1 MQNKRYYWLKLKN
14 DFFEGDEINWLEEQ
28 ENGAVYILFY
38 LKLCLRSLRSDG
50 VLMRRVGKMEIPY
63 DTKKLA
69 EITGTPLPAAETA
82 MALLTSA
89 GLVEVQENGALF
101 MPQMED
107 MTGSETEKAAVMRK
121 HRNSRE
127 EQKSDAKD
135 PGGNIEGTLL
145 PESSNIVGTLLPESS
160 NIVGT
165 LLPGASNIE
174 GTMLPGASNIVGTM
188 LPETGHIVDTEIEK
202 ELESEL
208 ESETEPEKESDADTE
223 SLLYPER
230 DGAPETRTT
239 TAAQAGKGN
248 FSGKRLDK
256 AAQWVKPEPEEI
268 AAYCAERQN
277 GIDPEQ
283 FYDYY
288 EANGWRMG
296 QNPMRSWKAAVR
308 TWERKKAGSSGENT
322 PESAPTTKPVA
333 PETPSSVYASFICNP
348 C

>member
-1 MQNKRYYWLKLKN
+1 
-14 DFFEGDEINWLEEQ
+14 
-28 ENGAVYILFY
+28 
-38 LKLCLRSLRSDG
+38 
-50 VLMRRVGKMEIPY
+50 
-63 DTKKLA
+63 
-69 EITGTPLPAAETA
+69 

-107 MTGSETEKAAVMRK
+107 MTGSETERAAIMRK
-121 HRNSRE
+121 YRTPKTEKENHSEDSDRE
-127 EQKSDAKD
+127 
-135 PGGNIEGTLL
+135 IEVQ
-145 PESSNIVGTLLPESS
+145 SSNHNVI
-160 NIVGT
+160 
-165 LLPGASNIE
+165 
-174 GTMLPGASNIVGTM
+174 TM
-188 LPETGHIVDTEIEK
+188 LPEPNHNVIASLPETDHIVDTEIEK

-322 PESAPTTKPVA
+322 PEPAPTTKPVA

>member
-38 LKLCLRSLRSDG
+38 LKLCLWSLRSDG

-69 EITGTPLPAAETA
+69 DITGTPLPAAETA

-107 MTGSETEKAAVMRK
+107 MTGSETERAAIMRK
-121 HRNSRE
+121 YRTPKTEKENHSEDSDRE
-127 EQKSDAKD
+127 
-135 PGGNIEGTLL
+135 IEVQ
-145 PESSNIVGTLLPESS
+145 SSNHNVI
-160 NIVGT
+160 
-165 LLPGASNIE
+165 
-174 GTMLPGASNIVGTM
+174 TM
-188 LPETGHIVDTEIEK
+188 LPEPNHNVITSLPETDHIVDTEIEK
-202 ELESEL
+202 ELELESEL

-322 PESAPTTKPVA
+322 PDPAPTTKPVA

>member
-38 LKLCLRSLRSDG
+38 LKLCLWSLRSDG

-107 MTGSETEKAAVMRK
+107 MTGSETERAAIMRK
-121 HRNSRE
+121 YRTPKTEKENHSEDSDRE
-127 EQKSDAKD
+127 
-135 PGGNIEGTLL
+135 IEVQSSNHNVITMLPEPNHNVITLL
-145 PESSNIVGTLLPESS
+145 PETD
-160 NIVGT
+160 
-165 LLPGASNIE
+165 
-174 GTMLPGASNIVGTM
+174 
-188 LPETGHIVDTEIEK
+188 HIVDTEIEK

-322 PESAPTTKPVA
+322 PEPAPTTKPVA

>member
-38 LKLCLRSLRSDG
+38 LKLCLWSLRSDG

-107 MTGSETEKAAVMRK
+107 MTGSETERAAIMRK
-121 HRNSRE
+121 YRTPKTEKENHSEDSDRE
-127 EQKSDAKD
+127 
-135 PGGNIEGTLL
+135 IEVQ
-145 PESSNIVGTLLPESS
+145 SSNHNVI
-160 NIVGT
+160 
-165 LLPGASNIE
+165 
-174 GTMLPGASNIVGTM
+174 TM
-188 LPETGHIVDTEIEK
+188 LPEPNHNVITSLPETDHIVDTEIEK
-202 ELESEL
+202 ELELEL

-322 PESAPTTKPVA
+322 PEPAPTTKPVA

>member
-38 LKLCLRSLRSDG
+38 LKLCLWSLRSDG

-107 MTGSETEKAAVMRK
+107 MTGSETERAAIMRK
-121 HRNSRE
+121 YRTPKTEKENHSEDSDRE
-127 EQKSDAKD
+127 
-135 PGGNIEGTLL
+135 IEVQ
-145 PESSNIVGTLLPESS
+145 SSNHNVI
-160 NIVGT
+160 
-165 LLPGASNIE
+165 
-174 GTMLPGASNIVGTM
+174 TM
-188 LPETGHIVDTEIEK
+188 LPEPNHNVITSLPETDHIVDTEIEK

-230 DGAPETRTT
+230 DGALETRTT
-239 TAAQAGKGN
+239 TAAQAGKGD

-322 PESAPTTKPVA
+322 PEPAPPTKPVA

>member
-50 VLMRRVGKMEIPY
+50 VLMRRVGKIEIPY

-107 MTGSETEKAAVMRK
+107 MTGSETERAAIMRK
-121 HRNSRE
+121 YRTPKTEKENHSEDSDRE
-127 EQKSDAKD
+127 
-135 PGGNIEGTLL
+135 IEVQ
-145 PESSNIVGTLLPESS
+145 SSNHNVI
-160 NIVGT
+160 
-165 LLPGASNIE
+165 
-174 GTMLPGASNIVGTM
+174 TM
-188 LPETGHIVDTEIEK
+188 LPEPNHNVITSLPETDHIVDTEIEK

-322 PESAPTTKPVA
+322 PEPVPTTKPVA

>member
-50 VLMRRVGKMEIPY
+50 VLMRRVGKIEIPY

-101 MPQMED
+101 IPQMED
-107 MTGSETEKAAVMRK
+107 MTGSETERAAIMRK
-121 HRNSRE
+121 YRTPKTEKENHSEDSDRE
-127 EQKSDAKD
+127 
-135 PGGNIEGTLL
+135 IEVQ
-145 PESSNIVGTLLPESS
+145 SSNHNVI
-160 NIVGT
+160 
-165 LLPGASNIE
+165 
-174 GTMLPGASNIVGTM
+174 TM
-188 LPETGHIVDTEIEK
+188 LPEPNHNVITSLPETGNIVDTEIEK

-322 PESAPTTKPVA
+322 PEPAPPTKPVA

>member
-69 EITGTPLPAAETA
+69 DITGTPLPAAETA

-107 MTGSETEKAAVMRK
+107 MTGSETERAAIMRK
-121 HRNSRE
+121 YRTPKTEKENHSEDSDRE
-127 EQKSDAKD
+127 
-135 PGGNIEGTLL
+135 IEVQ
-145 PESSNIVGTLLPESS
+145 SSNHNVI
-160 NIVGT
+160 
-165 LLPGASNIE
+165 
-174 GTMLPGASNIVGTM
+174 TM
-188 LPETGHIVDTEIEK
+188 LPEPNHNVITSLPETDHIVDTEIEK

-308 TWERKKAGSSGENT
+308 TRERKKAGSSGENT
-322 PESAPTTKPVA
+322 PEPAPTTKPVA

>member
-38 LKLCLRSLRSDG
+38 LKLCLWSLRSDG

-107 MTGSETEKAAVMRK
+107 MTGSETERAAIMRK
-121 HRNSRE
+121 YRTPKTEKENHSEDSDRE
-127 EQKSDAKD
+127 
-135 PGGNIEGTLL
+135 IEVQ
-145 PESSNIVGTLLPESS
+145 SSNHNVI
-160 NIVGT
+160 
-165 LLPGASNIE
+165 
-174 GTMLPGASNIVGTM
+174 TM
-188 LPETGHIVDTEIEK
+188 LPEPNHNVITSLPETDHIVDTEIEK

-322 PESAPTTKPVA
+322 PEPAPPTKPVA

>member
-38 LKLCLRSLRSDG
+38 LKLCLWSLRSDG

-69 EITGTPLPAAETA
+69 DITGTPLPAAETA

-107 MTGSETEKAAVMRK
+107 MTGSETERAAIMRK
-121 HRNSRE
+121 YRTPKTEKENHSEDSDRE
-127 EQKSDAKD
+127 
-135 PGGNIEGTLL
+135 IEVQ
-145 PESSNIVGTLLPESS
+145 SSNHNVI
-160 NIVGT
+160 
-165 LLPGASNIE
+165 
-174 GTMLPGASNIVGTM
+174 TM
-188 LPETGHIVDTEIEK
+188 LPEPNHNVITSLPETDHIVDTEIEK
-202 ELESEL
+202 ELELESEL

-239 TAAQAGKGN
+239 TATQAGKGN

-322 PESAPTTKPVA
+322 PEPAPPTKPVA

>member
-107 MTGSETEKAAVMRK
+107 MTGSETERAAIMRK
-121 HRNSRE
+121 YRTPKTEKENHSEDSDRE
-127 EQKSDAKD
+127 
-135 PGGNIEGTLL
+135 IEVQ
-145 PESSNIVGTLLPESS
+145 SSNHNVI
-160 NIVGT
+160 
-165 LLPGASNIE
+165 
-174 GTMLPGASNIVGTM
+174 TM
-188 LPETGHIVDTEIEK
+188 LPEPNHNVITSLPETDHIVDTEIEK

-322 PESAPTTKPVA
+322 PEPVPPTKPVA

>member
-38 LKLCLRSLRSDG
+38 LKLCLWSLRSDG

-69 EITGTPLPAAETA
+69 EIPGTPLPAAETA

-107 MTGSETEKAAVMRK
+107 MTGSETERAAIMRK
-121 HRNSRE
+121 YRTPKTEKENHSEDSDRE
-127 EQKSDAKD
+127 
-135 PGGNIEGTLL
+135 IEVQ
-145 PESSNIVGTLLPESS
+145 SSNHNVI
-160 NIVGT
+160 
-165 LLPGASNIE
+165 
-174 GTMLPGASNIVGTM
+174 TM
-188 LPETGHIVDTEIEK
+188 LPEPNHNVITSLPETDHIVDTEIEK

-322 PESAPTTKPVA
+322 PEPAPTTKPVA

>member
-107 MTGSETEKAAVMRK
+107 MTGSETERAAIMRK
-121 HRNSRE
+121 YRTPKTEKENHSEDSDRE
-127 EQKSDAKD
+127 
-135 PGGNIEGTLL
+135 IEVQ
-145 PESSNIVGTLLPESS
+145 SSNHNVI
-160 NIVGT
+160 
-165 LLPGASNIE
+165 
-174 GTMLPGASNIVGTM
+174 TM
-188 LPETGHIVDTEIEK
+188 LPEPNHNVITSLPETDHIVDTEIEK
-202 ELESEL
+202 ELESESEL

-322 PESAPTTKPVA
+322 PEPAPTTKPVA

>member
-50 VLMRRVGKMEIPY
+50 VLMRRVGKIEIPY

-107 MTGSETEKAAVMRK
+107 MTGSETERAAIMRK
-121 HRNSRE
+121 YRTPKTEKENHSEDSDRE
-127 EQKSDAKD
+127 
-135 PGGNIEGTLL
+135 IEVQ
-145 PESSNIVGTLLPESS
+145 SSNHNVI
-160 NIVGT
+160 
-165 LLPGASNIE
+165 
-174 GTMLPGASNIVGTM
+174 TM
-188 LPETGHIVDTEIEK
+188 LPEPNHNVITSLPETDHIVDTEIEK
-202 ELESEL
+202 ELELESEL

-296 QNPMRSWKAAVR
+296 QTPMRSWKAAVR

-322 PESAPTTKPVA
+322 PEPAPTTKPVA

>member
-50 VLMRRVGKMEIPY
+50 VLMRRVGTMEIPY

-107 MTGSETEKAAVMRK
+107 MTGSETERAAIMRK
-121 HRNSRE
+121 YRTPKTEKENHSEDSDRE
-127 EQKSDAKD
+127 
-135 PGGNIEGTLL
+135 IEVQ
-145 PESSNIVGTLLPESS
+145 SSNHNVI
-160 NIVGT
+160 
-165 LLPGASNIE
+165 
-174 GTMLPGASNIVGTM
+174 TM
-188 LPETGHIVDTEIEK
+188 LPEPNHNVITSLPETDHIVDTEIEK
-202 ELESEL
+202 EL

-322 PESAPTTKPVA
+322 PEPAPTTKPVA

>member
-38 LKLCLRSLRSDG
+38 LKLCLWSLRSDG

-69 EITGTPLPAAETA
+69 DITGTPLPAAETA

-107 MTGSETEKAAVMRK
+107 MTGSETERAAIMRK
-121 HRNSRE
+121 YRTPKTEKENHSEDSDRE
-127 EQKSDAKD
+127 
-135 PGGNIEGTLL
+135 IEVQ
-145 PESSNIVGTLLPESS
+145 SSNHNVI
-160 NIVGT
+160 
-165 LLPGASNIE
+165 
-174 GTMLPGASNIVGTM
+174 TM
-188 LPETGHIVDTEIEK
+188 LPEPNHNVITSLPETDHIVDTGIEK
-202 ELESEL
+202 ELELESEL

-322 PESAPTTKPVA
+322 PEPAPPTKPVA

>member
-38 LKLCLRSLRSDG
+38 LKLCLWSLRSDG

-107 MTGSETEKAAVMRK
+107 MTGSETERAAIMRK
-121 HRNSRE
+121 YRTPKTEKENHSEDSDRE
-127 EQKSDAKD
+127 
-135 PGGNIEGTLL
+135 IEVQ
-145 PESSNIVGTLLPESS
+145 SSNHNVI
-160 NIVGT
+160 
-165 LLPGASNIE
+165 
-174 GTMLPGASNIVGTM
+174 TMLPEPNHNVITS

-202 ELESEL
+202 ELELESEL

-322 PESAPTTKPVA
+322 PEPAPTTKPVA

>member
-50 VLMRRVGKMEIPY
+50 VLMRRVGKIEIPY

-135 PGGNIEGTLL
+135 PGGNIEGTM
-145 PESSNIVGTLLPESS
+145 
-160 NIVGT
+160 
-165 LLPGASNIE
+165 LPGASNIE

-188 LPETGHIVDTEIEK
+188 LPETGNIVDTEIEK

-239 TAAQAGKGN
+239 TAAQAGKGD

-322 PESAPTTKPVA
+322 PEPVPPTKPVA

>member
-69 EITGTPLPAAETA
+69 DITGTPLPAAETA

-107 MTGSETEKAAVMRK
+107 MTGSETERAAIMRK
-121 HRNSRE
+121 YRTPKTEKENHSEDSDRE
-127 EQKSDAKD
+127 
-135 PGGNIEGTLL
+135 IEVQ
-145 PESSNIVGTLLPESS
+145 SSNHNVI
-160 NIVGT
+160 
-165 LLPGASNIE
+165 
-174 GTMLPGASNIVGTM
+174 TM
-188 LPETGHIVDTEIEK
+188 LPEPNHNVITSLPETDHIVDTEIEK
-202 ELESEL
+202 ELELESEL

-322 PESAPTTKPVA
+322 PEPAPTTKPVA

>member
-38 LKLCLRSLRSDG
+38 LKLCLWSLRSDG

-107 MTGSETEKAAVMRK
+107 MTGSETERAAIMRK
-121 HRNSRE
+121 YRTPKTEKENHSEDSDRE
-127 EQKSDAKD
+127 
-135 PGGNIEGTLL
+135 IEVQ
-145 PESSNIVGTLLPESS
+145 SSNHNVI
-160 NIVGT
+160 
-165 LLPGASNIE
+165 
-174 GTMLPGASNIVGTM
+174 TM
-188 LPETGHIVDTEIEK
+188 LPEPNHNVITSLPETDHIVDTEIEK

-322 PESAPTTKPVA
+322 PEPSADDKACRPGNTVLGLCVLYLQSLLSCGNGCVKMA
-333 PETPSSVYASFICNP
+333 ACSYRRE
-348 C
+348 

>member
-107 MTGSETEKAAVMRK
+107 MTGSETERAAIMRK
-121 HRNSRE
+121 YRTPKTEKENHSEDSDRE
-127 EQKSDAKD
+127 
-135 PGGNIEGTLL
+135 IEVQ
-145 PESSNIVGTLLPESS
+145 SSNHNVITS
-160 NIVGT
+160 
-165 LLPGASNIE
+165 
-174 GTMLPGASNIVGTM
+174 
-188 LPETGHIVDTEIEK
+188 LPETDHIVDTEIEK

-230 DGAPETRTT
+230 DGALETRTT
-239 TAAQAGKGN
+239 TAAQAGKGD

-322 PESAPTTKPVA
+322 PEPAPPTKPVA

>member
-50 VLMRRVGKMEIPY
+50 VLMRRVGKIEIPY

-107 MTGSETEKAAVMRK
+107 MTGSETERAAIMRK
-121 HRNSRE
+121 YRTPKTEKENHSEDSDRE
-127 EQKSDAKD
+127 
-135 PGGNIEGTLL
+135 IEVQ
-145 PESSNIVGTLLPESS
+145 SSNHNVI
-160 NIVGT
+160 
-165 LLPGASNIE
+165 
-174 GTMLPGASNIVGTM
+174 TM
-188 LPETGHIVDTEIEK
+188 LPEPNHNVITSLPETDHIVDTEIEK
-202 ELESEL
+202 EL

-322 PESAPTTKPVA
+322 PEPAPTTKPVA

>member
-69 EITGTPLPAAETA
+69 DITGTPLPAAETA

-89 GLVEVQENGALF
+89 GLIEVQENGALF

-107 MTGSETEKAAVMRK
+107 MTGSETERAAIMRK
-121 HRNSRE
+121 YRTPKTEKENHSEDSDRE
-127 EQKSDAKD
+127 
-135 PGGNIEGTLL
+135 IEVQ
-145 PESSNIVGTLLPESS
+145 SSNHNVI
-160 NIVGT
+160 
-165 LLPGASNIE
+165 
-174 GTMLPGASNIVGTM
+174 TM
-188 LPETGHIVDTEIEK
+188 LPEPNHNVITSLPETDHIVDTEIEK

-322 PESAPTTKPVA
+322 PEPAPTTKPVA

>member
-38 LKLCLRSLRSDG
+38 LKLCLWSLRSDG

-107 MTGSETEKAAVMRK
+107 MTGSETERAAIMRK
-121 HRNSRE
+121 YRTPKTEKENHSEDSDRE
-127 EQKSDAKD
+127 
-135 PGGNIEGTLL
+135 IEVQ
-145 PESSNIVGTLLPESS
+145 SSNHNVI
-160 NIVGT
+160 
-165 LLPGASNIE
+165 
-174 GTMLPGASNIVGTM
+174 TM
-188 LPETGHIVDTEIEK
+188 LPEPNHNVITSLPETDHIVDTDIDK
-202 ELESEL
+202 DLESEL
-208 ESETEPEKESDADTE
+208 ESETEPEKESDPDTE

-322 PESAPTTKPVA
+322 PEPAPTTKPVA

>member
-38 LKLCLRSLRSDG
+38 LKLCLWSLRSDG
-50 VLMRRVGKMEIPY
+50 ILMRRVGKMEIPY

-107 MTGSETEKAAVMRK
+107 MTGSETERAAIMRK
-121 HRNSRE
+121 YRTPKTEKENHSEDSDRE
-127 EQKSDAKD
+127 
-135 PGGNIEGTLL
+135 IEVQ
-145 PESSNIVGTLLPESS
+145 SSNHNVI
-160 NIVGT
+160 
-165 LLPGASNIE
+165 
-174 GTMLPGASNIVGTM
+174 TM
-188 LPETGHIVDTEIEK
+188 LPEPNHNVITSLPETDHIVDTEIEK

-322 PESAPTTKPVA
+322 PEPAPTTKPVA

>member
-38 LKLCLRSLRSDG
+38 LKLCLWSLRSDG

-107 MTGSETEKAAVMRK
+107 MTGSETERAAIMRK
-121 HRNSRE
+121 YRTPKTEKENHSEDSDRE
-127 EQKSDAKD
+127 
-135 PGGNIEGTLL
+135 IEVQ
-145 PESSNIVGTLLPESS
+145 SSNHNVI
-160 NIVGT
+160 
-165 LLPGASNIE
+165 
-174 GTMLPGASNIVGTM
+174 TM
-188 LPETGHIVDTEIEK
+188 LPEPNHNVITSLPETDHIVDTEIEK
-202 ELESEL
+202 ELGSELESEL

-322 PESAPTTKPVA
+322 PEPAPTTKPVA

>member
-38 LKLCLRSLRSDG
+38 LKLCLWSLRSDG

-69 EITGTPLPAAETA
+69 DITGTPLPAAETA

-107 MTGSETEKAAVMRK
+107 MTGSETERAAIMRK
-121 HRNSRE
+121 YRTPKTEKENHSEDSDRE
-127 EQKSDAKD
+127 
-135 PGGNIEGTLL
+135 IEVQ
-145 PESSNIVGTLLPESS
+145 SSNHNVI
-160 NIVGT
+160 
-165 LLPGASNIE
+165 
-174 GTMLPGASNIVGTM
+174 TM
-188 LPETGHIVDTEIEK
+188 LPEPNHNVITSLPETDHIVDTEIEK
-202 ELESEL
+202 ELEL
-208 ESETEPEKESDADTE
+208 ESE

-322 PESAPTTKPVA
+322 PEPAPTTKPVA

>member
-69 EITGTPLPAAETA
+69 DITGTPLPAAETA

-107 MTGSETEKAAVMRK
+107 MTGSETERAAIMRK
-121 HRNSRE
+121 YRTPKTEKENHSEDSDRE
-127 EQKSDAKD
+127 
-135 PGGNIEGTLL
+135 IEVQ
-145 PESSNIVGTLLPESS
+145 SSNHNVI
-160 NIVGT
+160 
-165 LLPGASNIE
+165 
-174 GTMLPGASNIVGTM
+174 TMLPEPNHNVITS

-202 ELESEL
+202 EL

-322 PESAPTTKPVA
+322 PEPAPTTKPVA
-333 PETPSSVYASFICNP
+333 QETPSSVYASFICNP

>member
-107 MTGSETEKAAVMRK
+107 MTGSETERAAIMRK
-121 HRNSRE
+121 NRTPKTEKENHSEDSDRE
-127 EQKSDAKD
+127 
-135 PGGNIEGTLL
+135 IEVQ
-145 PESSNIVGTLLPESS
+145 SSNHNVI
-160 NIVGT
+160 
-165 LLPGASNIE
+165 
-174 GTMLPGASNIVGTM
+174 TM
-188 LPETGHIVDTEIEK
+188 LPEPNHNVITSLPETDHIVDTEIEK
-202 ELESEL
+202 ELELESEL

-322 PESAPTTKPVA
+322 PEPAPTTKPVA

>member
-38 LKLCLRSLRSDG
+38 LKLCLWSLRSDG

-107 MTGSETEKAAVMRK
+107 MTGSETERAAIMRK
-121 HRNSRE
+121 YRTPKTEKENHSEDSDRE
-127 EQKSDAKD
+127 
-135 PGGNIEGTLL
+135 IEVQ
-145 PESSNIVGTLLPESS
+145 SSNHNVI
-160 NIVGT
+160 
-165 LLPGASNIE
+165 
-174 GTMLPGASNIVGTM
+174 TM
-188 LPETGHIVDTEIEK
+188 LPEPNHNVITSLPETDHIVDTEIEK

-230 DGAPETRTT
+230 DGAPET
-239 TAAQAGKGN
+239 
-248 FSGKRLDK
+248 
-256 AAQWVKPEPEEI
+256 
-268 AAYCAERQN
+268 
-277 GIDPEQ
+277 
-283 FYDYY
+283 
-288 EANGWRMG
+288 
-296 QNPMRSWKAAVR
+296 
-308 TWERKKAGSSGENT
+308 
-322 PESAPTTKPVA
+322 
-333 PETPSSVYASFICNP
+333 PSSVYASFICNP

>member
-38 LKLCLRSLRSDG
+38 LKLCLWSLRSDG

-107 MTGSETEKAAVMRK
+107 MTGSETERAAIMRK
-121 HRNSRE
+121 YRTPKTEKENHSEDSDRE
-127 EQKSDAKD
+127 
-135 PGGNIEGTLL
+135 IEVQ
-145 PESSNIVGTLLPESS
+145 SSNHNVI
-160 NIVGT
+160 
-165 LLPGASNIE
+165 
-174 GTMLPGASNIVGTM
+174 TMLPEPNHNVITS

-202 ELESEL
+202 EL

-322 PESAPTTKPVA
+322 PEPAPTTKPVA

>member
-50 VLMRRVGKMEIPY
+50 VLMRRVGKIEIPY

-107 MTGSETEKAAVMRK
+107 MTGSETERAAIMRK
-121 HRNSRE
+121 YRTPKTEKENHSEDSDRE
-127 EQKSDAKD
+127 
-135 PGGNIEGTLL
+135 IEVQ
-145 PESSNIVGTLLPESS
+145 SSNHNVI
-160 NIVGT
+160 
-165 LLPGASNIE
+165 
-174 GTMLPGASNIVGTM
+174 TM
-188 LPETGHIVDTEIEK
+188 LPEPNHNVITSLPETDHIVDTEIEK

-322 PESAPTTKPVA
+322 PEPAPPTKPVA

>member
-38 LKLCLRSLRSDG
+38 LKLCLWSLRSDG

-107 MTGSETEKAAVMRK
+107 MTGSETERAAIMRK
-121 HRNSRE
+121 YRTPKTEKENHSEDSDRE
-127 EQKSDAKD
+127 
-135 PGGNIEGTLL
+135 IEVQ
-145 PESSNIVGTLLPESS
+145 SSNHNVI
-160 NIVGT
+160 
-165 LLPGASNIE
+165 
-174 GTMLPGASNIVGTM
+174 TM
-188 LPETGHIVDTEIEK
+188 LPEPNHNVITSLPETDHIVDTEIEK

-256 AAQWVKPEPEEI
+256 AAQWVKPELEEI

-322 PESAPTTKPVA
+322 PEPAPTTKPVA

>member
-38 LKLCLRSLRSDG
+38 LKLCLWSLRSDG

-107 MTGSETEKAAVMRK
+107 MTGSETERAAIMRK
-121 HRNSRE
+121 YRTPKTEKENHSEDSDRE
-127 EQKSDAKD
+127 
-135 PGGNIEGTLL
+135 IEVQ
-145 PESSNIVGTLLPESS
+145 SSNHNVITMSPEPNHNVITS
-160 NIVGT
+160 
-165 LLPGASNIE
+165 
-174 GTMLPGASNIVGTM
+174 
-188 LPETGHIVDTEIEK
+188 LPETDHIVDTEIEK

-322 PESAPTTKPVA
+322 PEPAPTTKPVA

>member
-38 LKLCLRSLRSDG
+38 LKLCLWSLRSDG

-69 EITGTPLPAAETA
+69 EITGTPLPAAQTA

-107 MTGSETEKAAVMRK
+107 MTGSETERAAIMRK
-121 HRNSRE
+121 YRTPKTEKENHSEDSDRE
-127 EQKSDAKD
+127 
-135 PGGNIEGTLL
+135 IEVQ
-145 PESSNIVGTLLPESS
+145 SSNHNVI
-160 NIVGT
+160 
-165 LLPGASNIE
+165 
-174 GTMLPGASNIVGTM
+174 TM
-188 LPETGHIVDTEIEK
+188 LPEPNHNVITSLPETDHIVDTEIEK

-322 PESAPTTKPVA
+322 PEPAPTTKPVA

>member
-38 LKLCLRSLRSDG
+38 LKLCLWSLRSDG

-107 MTGSETEKAAVMRK
+107 MTGSETERAAIMRK
-121 HRNSRE
+121 YRTPKTEKENHSEDSDRE
-127 EQKSDAKD
+127 
-135 PGGNIEGTLL
+135 IEVQ
-145 PESSNIVGTLLPESS
+145 SSNHNVI
-160 NIVGT
+160 
-165 LLPGASNIE
+165 
-174 GTMLPGASNIVGTM
+174 TM
-188 LPETGHIVDTEIEK
+188 LPEPNHNVITSLPETDHIVDTEIEK
-202 ELESEL
+202 ELELESEL

-230 DGAPETRTT
+230 DGALETRTT

-322 PESAPTTKPVA
+322 PEPAPTTKPVA

>member
-50 VLMRRVGKMEIPY
+50 VLMRRVGKIEIPY

-107 MTGSETEKAAVMRK
+107 MTGSETERAAIMRK
-121 HRNSRE
+121 YRTPRTEKENHSEDSDRE
-127 EQKSDAKD
+127 
-135 PGGNIEGTLL
+135 IEVQ
-145 PESSNIVGTLLPESS
+145 SSNHNVI
-160 NIVGT
+160 
-165 LLPGASNIE
+165 
-174 GTMLPGASNIVGTM
+174 TM
-188 LPETGHIVDTEIEK
+188 LPEPNHNVITSLPETDHIVDTEIEK

-239 TAAQAGKGN
+239 TAAQAGNGN

-322 PESAPTTKPVA
+322 PEPAPPTKPVA

>member
-50 VLMRRVGKMEIPY
+50 VLMRRVGKIEIPY

-107 MTGSETEKAAVMRK
+107 MTGSETERAAIMRK
-121 HRNSRE
+121 YRTPKTEKENHSEDSDRE
-127 EQKSDAKD
+127 
-135 PGGNIEGTLL
+135 IEVQ
-145 PESSNIVGTLLPESS
+145 SSNHNVI
-160 NIVGT
+160 
-165 LLPGASNIE
+165 
-174 GTMLPGASNIVGTM
+174 TM
-188 LPETGHIVDTEIEK
+188 LPEPNHNVITSLPETDHIVDTEIEK

-239 TAAQAGKGN
+239 TAAQAGKGD

-322 PESAPTTKPVA
+322 PEPAPPTKPVA